1 LRIVQEK
8 PDAAQKKFQDCGPH
22 IEGAAIHYAF
32 VAEHGTWPKE
42 LKPRW
47 NSTVEKCE
55 AACRE
60 SPDCGGWSFRWG
72 QPHHLHHQ
80 KCFLYSPAVTSWF
93 ELRPT
98 EERQDPEK
106 YFVSGLCSK
115 RESHAAVRDK
125 STPVESMGSNASVT
139 EEVETVVTTN
149 RTEGS
154 KIVLEAPSRPS
165 TTTGK
170 STAITA
176 LLGTLNQHRGITIF
190 DSEFQIKV
198 PTSAGVKDESEDQ
211 DVESDASGATDD
223 STSDSSSS
231 SSSSSLAIRATS
243 DVMASPAGY
252 QKRWKSASM
261 WKFDDEGE
269 LPGRNTPKT
278 TGYDRRGQYFDGSS
292 APVRPIPMRYLA

>member
-1 LRIVQEK
+1 
-8 PDAAQKKFQDCGPH
+8 
-22 IEGAAIHYAF
+22 
-32 VAEHGTWPKE
+32 
-42 LKPRW
+42 
-47 NSTVEKCE
+47 
-55 AACRE
+55 
-60 SPDCGGWSFRWG
+60 
-72 QPHHLHHQ
+72 
-80 KCFLYSPAVTSWF
+80 
-93 ELRPT
+93 
-98 EERQDPEK
+98 
-106 YFVSGLCSK
+106 
-115 RESHAAVRDK
+115 
-125 STPVESMGSNASVT
+125 
-139 EEVETVVTTN
+139 
-149 RTEGS
+149 
-154 KIVLEAPSRPS
+154 
-165 TTTGK
+165 
-170 STAITA
+170 

-252 QKRWKSASM
+252 QKLWKSASM